1 MIHFRCPN
9 CNDQM
14 SVPESLAG
22 QSQACP
28 GCGNVTFVPTAT
40 FVPTIA
46 SAPAPPPASQA
57 GRRKDVAKS
66 VRKKLVVSPSMW
78 RNRPLLFGVFL
89 LGLLMG
95 LMYHAVEQSTSDVN
109 ATDPQNIG
117 KIVMAVF
124 GGLLVL
130 WWLRCKT
137 TKLTITDDRVV
148 LRHGLLAKHTN
159 EVRAADVRNVQVSQ
173 GMLQR
178 LFGVG
183 TLAVSTAGTGGVE
196 ILVGGIPAP
205 QRIKERIY
213 EMTKS

>member
-14 SVPESLAG
+14 SVPESLGG
-22 QSQACP
+22 QGQVCP
-28 GCGNVTFVPTAT
+28 GCGNVTFVPTA
-40 FVPTIA
+40 
-46 SAPAPPPASQA
+46 APAPQPVSQA
-57 GRRKDVAKS
+57 GRRKDATKA
-66 VRKKLVVSPSMW
+66 VRKRLVVSPSMW
-78 RNRPLLFGVFL
+78 RNRPLLFGVFI
-89 LGLLMG
+89 LGLLVG

-130 WWLRCKT
+130 
-137 TKLTITDDRVV
+137 LTITDDRVV

-213 EMTKS
+213 EMTKN